1 MLQFISV
8 KDYKNEEFWN
18 SLTHFIGVILTVLGT
33 PLLFYFDNKFTSL
46 STLSIILFSF
56 GLFFVYSSSSVY
68 HFVINPRL
76 KKRFQILDHISIYYL
91 ILGSYAPVC
100 LITLYEYSGINI
112 FIVVLTLS
120 IVGTLKKLF
129 FTGRFKIISLL
140 LYLAMGWLIVVE
152 INLLFEL
159 LDSEAELLLIIGGLS
174 YTIGIIFYT
183 LDKIKYFHSIWHLF
197 VLTGSVLHYLLI
209 VLYLSLIHI

>member
-56 GLFFVYSSSSVY
+56 GLFSVYSSSSVY

-76 KKRFQILDHISIYYL
+76 KKRLQILDHISIYYL

-159 LDSEAELLLIIGGLS
+159 LDSEAELLLTIGGLS

-197 VLTGSVLHYLLI
+197 VLTGSVLHYLMI
-209 VLYLSLIHI
+209 VLYIV

>member
-1 MLQFISV
+1 MEFING
-8 KDYKNEEFWN
+8 KDFRNEEFWN
-18 SLTHFIGVILTVLGT
+18 SLTHFIGVILTVLGI

-56 GLFFVYSSSSVY
+56 GLFSVYSSSSVY

-76 KKRFQILDHISIYYL
+76 KKRLQILDHISIYYL

-112 FIVVLTLS
+112 FIVVMTLS
-120 IVGTLKKLF
+120 IIGTLKKLF
-129 FTGRFKIISLL
+129 FTGRLKIISLL

-174 YTIGIIFYT
+174 YTIGIVFYT

-197 VLTGSVLHYLLI
+197 VLTGSVLHYLMVLLYI
-209 VLYLSLIHI
+209 V

>member
-1 MLQFISV
+1 MQFIGL

-18 SLTHFIGVILTVLGT
+18 GLTHFIGVILTVLGV
-33 PLLFYFDNKFTSL
+33 PILFYFDNKFTSL
-46 STLSIILFSF
+46 STLSIVLFSF
-56 GLFFVYSSSSVY
+56 GLFSVYSSSSVY

-76 KKRFQILDHISIYYL
+76 KKRLQILDHISIYYL

-112 FIVVLTLS
+112 FIIVLTLS

-197 VLTGSVLHYLLI
+197 VLTGSVLHYLMI
-209 VLYLSLIHI
+209 VLYIV

>member
-56 GLFFVYSSSSVY
+56 GLFSVYSSSSVY

-76 KKRFQILDHISIYYL
+76 KKRLQILDHISIYYL

-120 IVGTLKKLF
+120 IIGTLKKLF

-197 VLTGSVLHYLLI
+197 VLTGSVLHYLMI
-209 VLYLSLIHI
+209 VLYIV

>member
-18 SLTHFIGVILTVLGT
+18 SLTHFIGVILTVLGI

-56 GLFFVYSSSSVY
+56 GLFSVYSSSSVY

-197 VLTGSVLHYLLI
+197 VLTGSVLHYLMVILYI
-209 VLYLSLIHI
+209 V

>member
-56 GLFFVYSSSSVY
+56 GLFSVYSSSSVY

-76 KKRFQILDHISIYYL
+76 KKRLQILDHISIYYL

-197 VLTGSVLHYLLI
+197 VLTGSVLHYLMVILYI
-209 VLYLSLIHI
+209 V

>member
-8 KDYKNEEFWN
+8 KDYRNEEFWN

-56 GLFFVYSSSSVY
+56 GLFCVYSSSSVY

-76 KKRFQILDHISIYYL
+76 KKRLQILDHISIYYL

-112 FIVVLTLS
+112 FIVLLTLS
-120 IVGTLKKLF
+120 IIGTIKKLF

-197 VLTGSVLHYLLI
+197 VLTGSVLHYLMVILYI
-209 VLYLSLIHI
+209 V